1 MARPG
6 ASVRQWLIILPLAGL
21 LAAGAGYWGN
31 SEAALLAR
39 VYSGAYTF
47 FGIVFFAGI
56 GVAAFNGVSG
66 FRIAISGMITAG
78 LATAFMLLAIL
89 AAQPDAVLP
98 VWQSAL
104 AIILGGVIGG
114 VFTILAVPVVSLFK
128 NLLWS

>member
-1 MARPG
+1 MQRPA

-21 LAAGAGYWGN
+21 LAVGAGYWGGD
-31 SEAALLAR
+31 EAALLTR

-66 FRIAISGMITAG
+66 FRIAVSGMITAG

-89 AAQPDAVLP
+89 AAQTDAVLSA
-98 VWQSAL
+98 WQSAL
-104 AIILGGVIGG
+104 VITVGSVSGG
-114 VFTILAVPVVSLFK
+114 VFTVLAVPVVSLLK
-128 NLLWS
+128 NLLRA

>member
-1 MARPG
+1 MQRPG

-31 SEAALLAR
+31 SEAPLLAR

-66 FRIAISGMITAG
+66 LRIAISGMITAG

-89 AAQPDAVLP
+89 AAQSDAVLP
-98 VWQSAL
+98 AWQIAL
-104 AIILGGVIGG
+104 VITAGSVSGG
-114 VFTILAVPVVSLFK
+114 VFTVLAVPVVSLLK